1 MLRQILMLK
10 SDDPEVAT
18 AERDAAGR
26 QAEALQA
33 EPQVLTLDDEDD
45 QDPPL
50 TVT

>member
-1 MLRQILMLK
+1 MNLCQALPVQCTLNPRRA
-10 SDDPEVAT
+10 D
-18 AERDAAGR
+18 DAARR

-45 QDPPL
+45 QDAPL